1 MSSKRSGSPPSK
13 RARQGEDDDRGRAFQ
28 GLLRCI
34 LTLIKDELPVGV
46 QEEEKEEK
54 KEEEEEEEEEGAGG
68 RGPDWEVLVGHR
80 RELARAVL
88 HLLLAVSR
96 PVREVG
102 CGPAFQRLAGI
113 LQGTMTA
120 LEQDD
125 GEGRGAAEVVSDCLG
140 PVGLLRQQL
149 AEAGSELREGS
160 RLGRSCSALLDGA
173 LRGMD
178 SFMQELQDGGTSSIF
193 ALDDT
198 ARYRQDVAARADDA
212 CEHTVDARRNH
223 LKLLRVERLLVALV
237 KILAQLHEFC
247 FGRRV
252 LLIGRRRRLHR
263 ISEHSRDRVLL
274 RGGEWSADR
283 SARSQSEF
291 RSDLGQRRA
300 DLEDVF
306 TIDIQAIGLIR
317 DPHGGGVRAVIP
329 AKR

>member
-178 SFMQELQDGGTSSIF
+178 SFMQELQDEMEGDEVGSECDGGSSSSSSYG
-193 ALDDT
+193 L
-198 ARYRQDVAARADDA
+198 
-212 CEHTVDARRNH
+212 
-223 LKLLRVERLLVALV
+223 
-237 KILAQLHEFC
+237 
-247 FGRRV
+247 
-252 LLIGRRRRLHR
+252 
-263 ISEHSRDRVLL
+263 
-274 RGGEWSADR
+274 GGEGDSDR
-283 SARSQSEF
+283 DEEDSNASFRGAGSDSEG
-291 RSDLGQRRA
+291 DG
-300 DLEDVF
+300 EEEW
-306 TIDIQAIGLIR
+306 
-317 DPHGGGVRAVIP
+317 DP
-329 AKR
+329 